1 MTDCYLREKIVSLQ
15 KLFTIHFSVYYYSLK
30 KFAMEYIVTVSEN
43 KADVFLNFMKALDF
57 VTISEKKEVK
67 KETKTRVIKPLSPKE
82 EELKKNL
89 AQGIKELKAYR
100 EGEIEFQDLDDF
112 LNEI

>member
-1 MTDCYLREKIVSLQ
+1 
-15 KLFTIHFSVYYYSLK
+15 
-30 KFAMEYIVTVSEN
+30 MEYIITVSEN

-57 VTISEKKEVK
+57 VSISEKKEAK
-67 KETKTRVIKPLSPKE
+67 KGTKIKTIKPLTPKE
-82 EELKKNL
+82 KGLKEHI